1 MFNCMA
7 PTPLPPF
14 HGGLCTARRLRQ
26 RGAVLRETLPPPSGG
41 GARVLASLDRHGQ
54 RSPEGATT
62 AGSAGVPPRLGT
74 ARRRGFAVALALA
87 ASPALAAESVA
98 ALLKAADS
106 YRLPAESVRVET
118 HVELYKNDALDKER
132 LYTVYVKP
140 GRRSLV
146 LMKSPAEIGQ
156 KVLMLA
162 DQFWLLMPD
171 SQRPLRITA
180 SQKLLGEASTG
191 DIATMTWSDDY
202 DGSVTDE
209 VDCPAPP
216 PGLPDAP
223 AQAKARRCLH
233 LDLAQAR
240 SGVTYARVELY
251 LDQASRMPIKA
262 DLYVGSG
269 KRAKEAWY
277 FPKPLD
283 GQLRIMTMV
292 LLDDIQ
298 ANRRTVIHFRSI
310 VAKAAPDEFFNPA
323 ALVRNSLAGW

>member
-1 MFNCMA
+1 MSD
-7 PTPLPPF
+7 
-14 HGGLCTARRLRQ
+14 RL
-26 RGAVLRETLPPPSGG
+26 L
-41 GARVLASLDRHGQ
+41 SLLLFI
-54 RSPEGATT
+54 AT
-62 AGSAGVPPRLGT
+62 
-74 ARRRGFAVALALA
+74 
-87 ASPALAAESVA
+87 PALAAENVA
-98 ALLKAADS
+98 TLLKAADAF
-106 YRLPAESVRVET
+106 RLPAESVRVET
-118 HVELYKNDALDKER
+118 QVELYKNDALDKER

-146 LMKSPAEIGQ
+146 LMKSPSEAGQ

-162 DQFWLLMPD
+162 DQFWLLMPE

-209 VDCPAPP
+209 VDCPTPP
-216 PGLPDAP
+216 ANLADVTAS
-223 AQAKARRCLH
+223 AKGRRCLH

-251 LDQASRMPIKA
+251 LDKASKAPIKA

-277 FPKPLD
+277 VAKPVD
-283 GQLRIMTMV
+283 GQPRIMTMV

-298 ANRRTVIHFRSI
+298 PNRRTVIRYRSI
-310 VAKAAPDEFFNPA
+310 VPKAAPDEFFNPA
-323 ALVRNSLAGW
+323 ALVRNPLTDW